1 MREAAWAPPPDAPP
15 EFTGTLTVERVL
27 SGPSLLTRPEG
38 EPKVMPRLV
47 GTLGKPTKVT
57 TGAHM
62 LVGKEQKHY
71 AWAAKSGT
79 TCAVF
84 FVVEQPNMVAGW
96 PSSLAAD
103 SGSGQFVMPKA
114 VPNHEGK
121 GDADLL
127 REWEKYAACV
137 DVLGEKLGFPPDA
150 PGAKPPGA
158 LVTRADLIAGL
169 TRAPRQWIG
178 RRITVS
184 GPLTVSGID
193 GHVDTANGTV
203 FVRFREAPPSSAND
217 KKTRVSCTVADTR
230 SMADWG
236 RELVDCELAR

>member
-1 MREAAWAPPPDAPP
+1 MIASRCAIRWVAPLALLAQLAACRSEPLRDTPAPAASASARSPRATLTAASASAMREAAWAPPPDAPP

-150 PGAKPPGA
+150 PARSP
-158 LVTRADLIAGL
+158 RA
-169 TRAPRQWIG
+169 
-178 RRITVS
+178 
-184 GPLTVSGID
+184 
-193 GHVDTANGTV
+193 
-203 FVRFREAPPSSAND
+203 
-217 KKTRVSCTVADTR
+217 R
-230 SMADWG
+230 S
-236 RELVDCELAR
+236 